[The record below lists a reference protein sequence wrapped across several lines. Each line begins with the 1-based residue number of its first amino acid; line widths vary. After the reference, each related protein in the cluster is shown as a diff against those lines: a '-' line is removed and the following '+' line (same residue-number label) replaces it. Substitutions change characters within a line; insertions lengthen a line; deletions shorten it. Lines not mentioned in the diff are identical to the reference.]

1 MDSLLPSTREKAVPA
16 AAGSGAP
23 GATRLAARTYTPGC
37 DQAMTRH

>member
-23 GATRLAARTYTPGC
+23 GATGSPLARTPR
-37 DQAMTRH
+37 DAIRQ